1 MIRKYGI
8 YSGVDTSDAA
18 QVPADKENLS
28 SRMRELLLRATVEER
43 RKQESENPDGERRR
57 RSDQT
62 SDRTARD

>member
-8 YSGVDTSDAA
+8 YSGVDTSAA

-62 SDRTARD
+62 SDRSGSD